1 MVQRKSLGD
10 LLSET
15 PQLIVDLVKAE
26 IAHLKGEL
34 SEKAK
39 GLGVGAALLAAAGF
53 FAIFLFSWLIY
64 AGFEGLN
71 VVFAP
76 WLSALIVSAVLLVVV
91 AILALAGLG
100 SIKKNKDFDDLEA
113 VDSIKDD
120 VNMVRGLGHA
130 ADGTNPLDDLPAPSG
145 TGATVAAPRTNGDV
159 R

>member
-1 MVQRKSLGD
+1 MFWSVISRLP
-10 LLSET
+10 E
-15 PQLIVDLVKAE
+15 
-26 IAHLKGEL
+26 
-34 SEKAK
+34 
-39 GLGVGAALLAAAGF
+39 GLGPNPIDDPLIPPFQGDPNTVTPGVAGF

-76 WLSALIVSAVLLVVV
+76 WLSALIVSAVLLIVV
-91 AILALAGLG
+91 AILALAGLS

-120 VNMVRGLGHA
+120 VNMVRGLGYA

-145 TGATVAAPRTNGDV
+145 SGATVAAPRTNGDV